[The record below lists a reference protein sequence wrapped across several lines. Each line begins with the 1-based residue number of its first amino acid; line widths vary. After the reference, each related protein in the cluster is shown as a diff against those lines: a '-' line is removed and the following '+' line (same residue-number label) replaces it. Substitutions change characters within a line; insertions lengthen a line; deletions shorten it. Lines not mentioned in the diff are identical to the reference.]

1 GGRGGLESV
10 VSAAAAD
17 PCDPDGRTG
26 RIRTILRRRL
36 RRPAGERAAAAARLR
51 CECKGESDGAH
62 SRFAGAGPARRLE
75 RTVRQTLHPQPMR
88 GFLIALSLTLFSW
101 RFAILNVTDL
111 SLHAFRVRASLRR
124 EVLERFHV

>member
-1 GGRGGLESV
+1 
-10 VSAAAAD
+10 
-17 PCDPDGRTG
+17 
-26 RIRTILRRRL
+26 
-36 RRPAGERAAAAARLR
+36 
-51 CECKGESDGAH
+51 
-62 SRFAGAGPARRLE
+62 
-75 RTVRQTLHPQPMR
+75 MR